1 MGVCGIS
8 KEFLVVIRQIT
19 IIFFMQIY
27 SQKCNVFERI
37 ETLKW
42 LHEQVGEGFYPRW
55 FITYHL
61 HHPQELVKPIKE
73 TNNPFGY
80 KNRYGFDRNLW
91 NYLPR
96 YNFMERERSNL
107 DAVIRDT
114 GKIRNLILR
123 KGYGIKRLNQTWK
136 YKVPHMIFAHELG
149 KYKLQYHTHLLLPEI
164 NKSLNSVSSIK
175 HLFEFFI
182 RTKIKCMSRWKSIEV
197 IDLKEFCKLNQI
209 DEEDNTK
216 NILSYLN
223 KETKKNLNAIDYENS
238 IFYQIPKNENRTN
251 YHNHSKN
258 QKRFEERI
266 KKIKR

>member
-8 KEFLVVIRQIT
+8 QEFLVVIRQIT

-96 YNFMERERSNL
+96 YNFMERERSNP

-114 GKIRNLILR
+114 RKIRNLILR
-123 KGYGIKRLNQTWK
+123 KCYGIKRLNQTWK
-136 YKVPHMIFAHELG
+136 YKVPQMIFAHELG
-149 KYKLQYHTHLLLPEI
+149 KYKLRYHTHLLIPEMS
-164 NKSLNSVSSIK
+164 KRLNSVNSVEN
-175 HLFEFFI
+175 LFSYI
-182 RTKIKCMSRWKSIEV
+182 RTKVHSISRWKKIEV
-197 IDLKEFCKLNQI
+197 VDLNEYCELNQR
-209 DEEDNTK
+209 DDGDNAKFMVGYLHKETRK
-216 NILSYLN
+216 NIN
-223 KETKKNLNAIDYENS
+223 PIDYKNS
-238 IFYQIPKNENRTN
+238 IFT
-251 YHNHSKN
+251 
-258 QKRFEERI
+258 
-266 KKIKR
+266 

>member
-8 KEFLVVIRQIT
+8 QEFLVVIRQIT

-182 RTKIKCMSRWKSIEV
+182 RTKCKSMSRWKSIEV
-197 IDLKEFCKLNQI
+197 IDLKEYCKLNQI

-238 IFYQIPKNENRTN
+238 IF
-251 YHNHSKN
+251 
-258 QKRFEERI
+258 
-266 KKIKR
+266 